1 MDAAQFQRSEAFNRE
16 CIQPRIMADWHAE
29 DAFLMQDWLRF
40 AERFRP
46 SHHVCTELPFLRCC

>member
-1 MDAAQFQRSEAFNRE
+1 MVLLDEAQFQRSETFSRE

-29 DAFLMQDWLRF
+29 EAALMQNWLRY

-46 SHHVCTELPFLRCC
+46 SKQVTK